1 MKKLS
6 DLAVKMLSRYNA
18 CILFAL
24 CSGLLD
30 LRLFKLRF
38 SVGLKDESHFCQA
51 MGDNAADRQE
61 MLC

>member
-1 MKKLS
+1 MKQLS
-6 DLAVKMLSRYNA
+6 YLVVGMLSRYNA

-24 CSGLLD
+24 CSGL
-30 LRLFKLRF
+30 RPFKLKF
-38 SVGLKDESHFCQA
+38 LVGLEEESHFCQA